1 MAEVQETQVE
11 QQVNAQKAE
20 FEEVDKNS
28 AAGEEP
34 SLDILLDINMPIDV
48 NIGKTEIPFRQL
60 LQLGPGAV
68 LQLEKPIGQPAE
80 LYVQDIKFA
89 TGDIVVVNECFAVRI
104 KEVIGMEDP
113 EEMARQAQQQQ

>member
-28 AAGEEP
+28 VAGEEP

-113 EEMARQAQQQQ
+113 EEMARQAQQQ